1 MLRLRVM
8 QLRAGRCT
16 LHHHWNRWRPDVDRR
31 PATTLAPA
39 DNHITAT
46 PADLAAAER
55 LVQVL
60 AHLVLLLLHHVV
72 ARRILQ

>member
-1 MLRLRVM
+1 MMRQQRGGMRVRGEMRMLRLRVM

-46 PADLAAAER
+46 PADLAAADGTR
-55 LVQVL
+55 
-60 AHLVLLLLHHVV
+60 
-72 ARRILQ
+72 